1 MHSQGSVQEMGC
13 WQRISA
19 WLGMKSLGGGLA
31 EAAED
36 YLSELTC
43 WNPNLQALST
53 PHQGPGLWPSGEHP
67 SSLACLSDS
76 FPRQRR
82 REA

>member
-36 YLSELTC
+36 YLLES
-43 WNPNLQALST
+43 
-53 PHQGPGLWPSGEHP
+53 
-67 SSLACLSDS
+67 
-76 FPRQRR
+76 
-82 REA
+82 